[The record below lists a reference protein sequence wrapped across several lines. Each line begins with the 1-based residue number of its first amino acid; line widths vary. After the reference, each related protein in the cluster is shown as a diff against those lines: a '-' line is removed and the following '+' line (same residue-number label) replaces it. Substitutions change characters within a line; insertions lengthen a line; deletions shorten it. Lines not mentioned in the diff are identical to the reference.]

1 MFLKCVMNV
10 EPRIF
15 ALSLT
20 HTHTHTHTLTHVVFC
35 GLLGTLHRSN
45 GFYTVQTVCAIALY
59 LNLGLTGDFVHFRLK
74 KNTV

>member
-15 ALSLT
+15 AL
-20 HTHTHTHTLTHVVFC
+20 THTHTLTHVVFC

-45 GFYTVQTVCAIALY
+45 GFYTVQTVCAIALH

-74 KNTV
+74 KNTI